1 MAVNTLKKVIKAG
14 IPWKEPLWTC
24 VRLWQGEEFRTAGR
38 GKMHPGSTAFTYVLK
53 VSSRTGEETGEL
65 IISTRKQAKTI
76 TRSSVELAFERCI
89 KVQNECGYVK
99 GPKSAGQIFGG
110 SYLYAMFIAW
120 GVITDGEYG

>member
-1 MAVNTLKKVIKAG
+1 
-14 IPWKEPLWTC
+14 
-24 VRLWQGEEFRTAGR
+24 
-38 GKMHPGSTAFTYVLK
+38 MHSGSTAFTYVLK

-65 IISTRKQAKTI
+65 IISTRKQTKTI